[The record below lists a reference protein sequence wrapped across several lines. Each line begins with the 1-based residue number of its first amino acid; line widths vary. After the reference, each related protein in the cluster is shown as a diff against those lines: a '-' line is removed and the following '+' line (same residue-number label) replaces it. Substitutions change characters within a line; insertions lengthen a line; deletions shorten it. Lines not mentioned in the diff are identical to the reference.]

1 MNVPVE
7 MVFTVDLFLEG
18 VPPPGDRADG
28 ARADCE
34 KH

>member
-18 VPPPGDRADG
+18 SRRPATGRRDNS
-28 ARADCE
+28 
-34 KH
+34 